1 MDKKLK
7 NALRQAYTLPS
18 PEGKDEFLKQFRE
31 PLTGYREFFLSQAG
45 YIKKRAAL
53 MSFII
58 LAAILYLSLHTDIL
72 TISAVSAFM
81 PFLIIFLVTEFSR
94 SVSYNMAELE
104 MSCRYSLADIVLV
117 RSFILGA
124 VQLLCVVSALIICHE
139 KSGISLLM
147 TAAYL
152 LTPYLLSLAL
162 SLAVLRRNRS
172 RNIYIS
178 VIICCFIS
186 FGCITARFLN
196 PVIFSG
202 IYNGLWITALIVL
215 GFVTVYE
222 FMEFKRKLVDN
233 EWNLSLTD

>member
-1 MDKKLK
+1 
-7 NALRQAYTLPS
+7 
-18 PEGKDEFLKQFRE
+18 
-31 PLTGYREFFLSQAG
+31 
-45 YIKKRAAL
+45 
-53 MSFII
+53 
-58 LAAILYLSLHTDIL
+58 
-72 TISAVSAFM
+72 
-81 PFLIIFLVTEFSR
+81 
-94 SVSYNMAELE
+94 

-139 KSGISLLM
+139 KSRISLLM

-186 FGCITARFLN
+186 FGCITVRFLN